1 MNCGGC
7 SGAVTRALAKKKDEI
22 ESFNVSLDDQIV
34 EVVAGDDDY
43 EKVKEFITK
52 TGKATDDATEEKI
65 QAYVKKQEELK
76 KKQEEEKQEQEQEQE
91 QEPEAAAGEAK
102 QEDAAE
108 PKE

>member
-7 SGAVTRALAKKKDEI
+7 SGAVTRALTKKEGEI

-52 TGKATDDATEEKI
+52 TGKATDDATEEEI

-76 KKQEEEKQEQEQEQE
+76 KKQEQEQE